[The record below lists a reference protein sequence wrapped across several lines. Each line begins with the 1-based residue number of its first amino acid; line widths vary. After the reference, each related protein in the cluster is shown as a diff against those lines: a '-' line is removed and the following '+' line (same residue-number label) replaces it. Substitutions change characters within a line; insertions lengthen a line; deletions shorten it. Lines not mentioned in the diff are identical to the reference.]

1 VDALAGQFRQR
12 QQTVGILAID
22 PTSPFSGG
30 AILGDRIRMQPHT
43 ADEGIFIRSMA
54 TRGALGGLSSAAA
67 DAATV
72 LDAGGRDLVMIE
84 TVGAGQDE
92 VDIVRIADLTLVVLV
107 PGMGDDVQSI
117 KAGILE
123 IADIFVIN
131 KADREGAARVERE
144 LRAMQSLA
152 TREDGW
158 VPPIVQTVATSGT
171 GIEALVAAIDRY
183 EIFLATGE
191 GGRERRIAN
200 WRVRLRDMLR
210 DELRRRIDAQTISDE
225 AMGRY
230 AAQVA
235 AHERDPYSLIAEL
248 AAQAGAQA
256 AGQSAASS
264 ATSTAKSC
272 AGQSAEHSAE
282 SGASPLAP
290 GKDDTPC

>member
-1 VDALAGQFRQR
+1 
-12 QQTVGILAID
+12 
-22 PTSPFSGG
+22 
-30 AILGDRIRMQPHT
+30 
-43 ADEGIFIRSMA
+43 
-54 TRGALGGLSSAAA
+54 
-67 DAATV
+67 
-72 LDAGGRDLVMIE
+72 
-84 TVGAGQDE
+84 
-92 VDIVRIADLTLVVLV
+92 
-107 PGMGDDVQSI
+107 
-117 KAGILE
+117 
-123 IADIFVIN
+123 
-131 KADREGAARVERE
+131 
-144 LRAMQSLA
+144 
-152 TREDGW
+152 
-158 VPPIVQTVATSGT
+158 
-171 GIEALVAAIDRY
+171 
-183 EIFLATGE
+183 
-191 GGRERRIAN
+191 
-200 WRVRLRDMLR
+200 MLR